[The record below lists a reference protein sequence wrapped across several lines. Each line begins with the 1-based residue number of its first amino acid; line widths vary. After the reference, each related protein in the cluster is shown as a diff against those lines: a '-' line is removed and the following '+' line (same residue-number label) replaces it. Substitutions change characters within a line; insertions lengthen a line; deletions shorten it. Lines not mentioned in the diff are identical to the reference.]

1 MEVKPVPLG
10 ARRAGFDQDDSE
22 NRACTEEQPPGAGE
36 KTSVAKQS

>member
-10 ARRAGFDQDDSE
+10 ARRAGFDEDESE
-22 NRACTEEQPPGAGE
+22 DGACAEEQPPGARE